1 MKKGYNQENRLEHW
15 NSGKVQF
22 CKIPHPQLYIIT
34 MKKEGE
40 RKVLSLSL
48 VHITRRIEEM
58 SSFPWELL
66 GRVVGEIIRAVGEA
80 FDDK

>member
-1 MKKGYNQENRLEHW
+1 
-15 NSGKVQF
+15 
-22 CKIPHPQLYIIT
+22 
-34 MKKEGE
+34 MKKEEE

>member
-1 MKKGYNQENRLEHW
+1 MPLVNVTSYVSSVW
-15 NSGKVQF
+15 I

-34 MKKEGE
+34 MKKEEE